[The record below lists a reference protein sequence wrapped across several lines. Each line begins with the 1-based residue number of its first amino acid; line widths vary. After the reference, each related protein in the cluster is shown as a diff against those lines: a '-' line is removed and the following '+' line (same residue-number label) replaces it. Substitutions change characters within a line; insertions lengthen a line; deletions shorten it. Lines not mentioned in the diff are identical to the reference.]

1 MNKPAPL
8 SSRKR
13 MAKMANHLEDAMQIT
28 ATEAKNRFGYYLGQA
43 EREPVHVMKNDRV
56 AGVIVSAARF
66 AQLEAAEQ
74 KKSLAQR
81 KREFNE
87 TFGDWITAQHELVD
101 RAGVFGEEFRTW

>member
-1 MNKPAPL
+1 
-8 SSRKR
+8 
-13 MAKMANHLEDAMQIT
+13 MQVN

-66 AQLEAAEQ
+66 AELEALEQ
-74 KKSLAQR
+74 KKSMVQR

-87 TFGDWITAQHELVD
+87 TYKDWIEAQNGLVEKI
-101 RAGVFGEEFRTW
+101 GVFGEELRPW